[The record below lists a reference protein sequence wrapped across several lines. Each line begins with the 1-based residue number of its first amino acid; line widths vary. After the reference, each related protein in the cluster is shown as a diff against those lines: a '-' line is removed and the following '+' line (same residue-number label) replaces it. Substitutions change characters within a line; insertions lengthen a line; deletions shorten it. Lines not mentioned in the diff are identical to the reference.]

1 MAEKETTK
9 KKDSGN
15 MKTSEQVFSKEQI
28 KNSKKFANRKD
39 LIEVLLEEGRQY
51 SISEV
56 EEMIEKFMKGK
67 VK

>member
-15 MKTSEQVFSKEQI
+15 MKTSEQVFSKEQL

-56 EEMIEKFMKGK
+56 EEKIEKFMKGK
-67 VK
+67 VD